1 MRGGRSKELYVVVG
15 KMIARYTYFGI
26 PEIFEL
32 TLIIFF
38 FISSYTYYIPQNI
51 RTKKNIT
58 KAPQQNK
65 KPRKLTYGIQK
76 TSHTLHICTYKNY
89 INVFFLH

>member
-38 FISSYTYYIPQNI
+38 LY
-51 RTKKNIT
+51 
-58 KAPQQNK
+58 
-65 KPRKLTYGIQK
+65 
-76 TSHTLHICTYKNY
+76 LHIHTILPKISEPKKIYN
-89 INVFFLH
+89 

>member
-38 FISSYTYYIPQNI
+38 FISSYTIFPKI
-51 RTKKNIT
+51 SEPKKNIT

-76 TSHTLHICTYKNY
+76 TSHTLHICT
-89 INVFFLH
+89 